1 MNMDAIAT
9 IDAYW
14 QPVLAVGLMLV
25 GLLFTWRGLVGG
37 PSGGYGLLRRR
48 NGMYGRLLGWRVF
61 LYGLTL
67 TGIGA
72 AWLLD
77 AKWLLVLSLGFGFVE
92 MQEATGVIKAWRWD
106 GGAAAKAERRPQR
119 RVVRIG

>member
-1 MNMDAIAT
+1 MNAFAA

-14 QPVLAVGLMLV
+14 QQILAIGLVGL
-25 GLLFTWRGLVGG
+25 GLLFTWRGLFGG
-37 PSGGYGLLRRR
+37 PSGGYGLLRP
-48 NGMYGRLLGWRVF
+48 GTEMLGRLLGWRVF
-61 LYGLTL
+61 LYGLTI
-67 TGIGA
+67 TGVGA

-106 GGAAAKAERRPQR
+106 GGQAAKAERRPDR
-119 RVVRIG
+119 RVVPTG